1 MTQTTNPTQ
10 PNTNAGAHTD
20 PKAPLT
26 MAEAHEVARQINGSK
41 KGWYAAAEP
50 VHANELTGDY
60 RIVVRQLPQA
70 VLESTQTIRSQQ
82 EWQRFHATNLPGVP
96 ATMLDGSGN
105 ASGVITPGVEQPELG
120 TSPAG
125 V

>member
-1 MTQTTNPTQ
+1 MTQTTNPNPTQ
-10 PNTNAGAHTD
+10 PNTGAKTNTD

-26 MAEAHEVARQINGSK
+26 MAEAYELSRQINGSK
-41 KGWYAAAEP
+41 KGWYAAVEP
-50 VHANELTGDY
+50 VHADNLTGDY
-60 RIVVRQLPQA
+60 RIVVRQLPQG

-96 ATMLDGSGN
+96 ATMLGSNTG
-105 ASGVITPGVEQPELG
+105 GMITPNAEHEKG